1 MMRQEEQLLE
11 AFLEQKGAGKRA
23 TATSRRHQ
31 VTTWRSTKTEVN
43 HSPRRD
49 VPTSRRPH
57 VATSPR
63 RDVPTPRRPHVATSP
78 RRDVTTSRRQLK
90 ILHLIIKCEG
100 ARESRALK
108 NVRPETRI
116 WRTCN
121 TDLKNILGFL
131 YWILFICLIIFGSY
145 DGVLHTLYFVS
156 LLHDVLNSF
165 LGLHQTLSQT
175 MD

>member
-1 MMRQEEQLLE
+1 MRQEEQLLE
-11 AFLEQKGAGKRA
+11 AFWSNEEQARNHCHVA
-23 TATSRRHQ
+23 T
-31 VTTWRSTKTEVN
+31 
-43 HSPRRD
+43 SPRRD
-49 VPTSRRPH
+49 VTKSRRGGQLLQKSTIPH

-63 RDVPTPRRPHVATSP
+63 RDVS
-78 RRDVTTSRRQLK
+78 SK
-90 ILHLIIKCEG
+90 FCISSFKCEG
-100 ARESRALK
+100 ARKSRVLK
-108 NVRPETRI
+108 SVRPETRF

-131 YWILFICLIIFGSY
+131 YWILFICLIISGLY

-156 LLHDVLNSF
+156 LFHDVLNLF

>member
-11 AFLEQKGAGKRA
+11 AFWSNEEQARKPLPRRDV
-23 TATSRRHQ
+23 TTSRRH
-31 VTTWRSTKTEVN
+31 
-43 HSPRRD
+43 
-49 VPTSRRPH
+49 H
-57 VATSPR
+57 VATSPSH
-63 RDVPTPRRPHVATSP
+63 DVEVNYYRNQP
-78 RRDVTTSRRQLK
+78 VTTSRRQLK

-100 ARESRALK
+100 ARDSRVLK

-116 WRTCN
+116 GRTCN

-145 DGVLHTLYFVS
+145 DDVLHILYFVS
-156 LLHDVLNSF
+156 LFHDVLNSF

>member
-1 MMRQEEQLLE
+1 MR
-11 AFLEQKGAGKRA
+11 
-23 TATSRRHQ
+23 SRQGSHC
-31 VTTWRSTKTEVN
+31 
-43 HSPRRD
+43 
-49 VPTSRRPH
+49 H

-63 RDVPTPRRPHVATSP
+63 RDVTKSRRGGQLLQKSTLHHVTTSP

-100 ARESRALK
+100 ARDSMGEK

-116 WRTCN
+116 GRTCN

-145 DGVLHTLYFVS
+145 DDVLHILYFVS
-156 LLHDVLNSF
+156 LFHDVLNSF
-165 LGLHQTLSQT
+165 
-175 MD
+175 